1 VTLAYVGLGSNL
13 DDPIRQVR
21 QAFDELD
28 GLPHTRVVKRSSLF
42 RTAPV
47 GHAAQPDYVNAVA
60 RLETSLPAER
70 LLDELQRIE
79 AAHGRRRS
87 FPNAPRTLDLD
98 LLLFGD
104 LQLSSERLGVPHP
117 RLHERAFVLEPLVE
131 LDPELVI
138 PGLGPARDWRAR
150 ARDQAVEKIP

>member
-1 VTLAYVGLGSNL
+1 MTLAYVGLGSNL
-13 DDPIRQVR
+13 DDPVRQVL

-60 RLETSLPAER
+60 RLETGLPAER

-98 LLLFGD
+98 LLLFGG

-117 RLHERAFVLEPLVE
+117 RLHERAFVLEPLIE
-131 LDPELVI
+131 LDPQLVI

-150 ARDQAVEKIP
+150 TRDQAVEKIP

>member
-1 VTLAYVGLGSNL
+1 MTLAYVGLGSNL
-13 DDPIRQVR
+13 DDPVRQVL
-21 QAFDELD
+21 QAFEELD

-47 GHAAQPDYVNAVA
+47 GHAAQPAFVNAVA
-60 RLETSLPAER
+60 RLDTSLPAER

-131 LDPELVI
+131 LDPQLVI
-138 PGLGPARDWRAR
+138 PGLGPARDWQAKTRG
-150 ARDQAVEKIP
+150 QAVEKIP